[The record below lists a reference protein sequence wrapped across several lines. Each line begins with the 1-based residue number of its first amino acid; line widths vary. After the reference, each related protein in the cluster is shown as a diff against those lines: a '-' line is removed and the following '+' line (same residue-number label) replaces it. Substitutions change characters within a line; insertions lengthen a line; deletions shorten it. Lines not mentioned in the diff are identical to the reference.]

1 MLEHAYAKINLG
13 LNVLNKRTDGYHE
26 VDMVMQTISLM
37 DEIEIRKDDKL
48 VVKTDNPDLEGGKNN
63 LAYKAAI
70 LLASRFNKKPL
81 VHIYLKK
88 NIFLAAGLAGGS
100 SDAAAVL
107 RGLNKFW
114 KLNLSM
120 DELEV
125 LAAELGSDVPF
136 CIRGGTARA
145 TGRGEKLEAL
155 KDFPTTCVVLAK
167 TKFEISTAWVYQN
180 YNKNQVLKHP
190 NIDALTEAIQNKD
203 AKIKKAIQN
212 ETELDN
218 RLSPFTC
225 YMANVLESVTMLKH
239 PLISSIEKDM
249 LELGA
254 WFSMMSGSGPTV
266 FGLVDTPE
274 IGAKIID
281 TLEKKYDVEV
291 ALCETVKRSVE
302 E

>member
-1 MLEHAYAKINLG
+1 MLEYAYAKINLG
-13 LNVLNKRTDGYHE
+13 LNILSKRTDGYHE
-26 VDMVMQTISLM
+26 VDMIMQTISLM
-37 DEIEIRKDDKL
+37 DEVEIRKDNKL
-48 VVKTDNPDLEGGKNN
+48 IVKTDNPELEDGENN
-63 LAYKAAI
+63 LAYKAAM

-120 DELEV
+120 EELET

-136 CIRGGTARA
+136 CIRGGTSRA

-155 KDFPTTCVVLAK
+155 KDFPTSYIVLAK
-167 TKFEISTAWVYQN
+167 PKFEISTAWVYQN
-180 YNKNQVLKHP
+180 YKQSESSNYSK
-190 NIDALTEAIQNKD
+190 IDALS
-203 AKIKKAIQN
+203 KAIENQ
-212 ETELDN
+212 ELEIKEALKVKN
-218 RLSPFTC
+218 KNGKSSRLSPFIC
-225 YMANVLESVTMLKH
+225 HMDNALESVTIAKH
-239 PLISSIEKDM
+239 PLISSIKEDM

-254 WFSMMSGSGPTV
+254 DFSLMSGSGPTV
-266 FGLVDTPE
+266 FGLVESKE

-281 TLEKKYDVEV
+281 ALEKKYNVEV
-291 ALCETVKRSVE
+291 AICETVKRSV
-302 E
+302 

>member
-1 MLEHAYAKINLG
+1 MLEYAYAKINLG
-13 LNVLNKRTDGYHE
+13 LNILSKRTDGYHE
-26 VDMVMQTISLM
+26 VDMIMQTISLM
-37 DEIEIRKDDKL
+37 DEVEIRKDDKL
-48 VVKTDNPDLEGGKNN
+48 IVKTDNPALEGGKNN
-63 LAYKAAI
+63 LAYKAAV

-107 RGLNKFW
+107 RGLNRFW
-114 KLNLSM
+114 KLDLSM

-136 CIRGGTARA
+136 CIRGGTSRA

-155 KDFPTTCVVLAK
+155 KDFPTSYVVLAK
-167 TKFEISTAWVYQN
+167 PKFEISTAWVYQN
-180 YNKNQVLKHP
+180 YNQSEVIAYPK
-190 NIDALTEAIQNKD
+190 IDALS
-203 AKIKKAIQN
+203 KAIENQHN
-212 ETELDN
+212 EIKETMQKETGSDSKV
-218 RLSPFTC
+218 SPFTC
-225 YMANVLESVTMLKH
+225 YMANVLESVTRLRH
-239 PLISSIEKDM
+239 PIISLIEEDM

-254 WFSMMSGSGPTV
+254 SFSMMSGSGPTV
-266 FGLVDTPE
+266 FGLVASKE

-281 TLEKKYDVEV
+281 TLEKKYDLEV

-302 E
+302 